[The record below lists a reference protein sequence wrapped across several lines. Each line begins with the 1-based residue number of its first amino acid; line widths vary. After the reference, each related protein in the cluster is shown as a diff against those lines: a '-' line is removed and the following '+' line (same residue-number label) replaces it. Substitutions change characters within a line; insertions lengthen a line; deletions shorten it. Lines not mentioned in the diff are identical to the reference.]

1 MSLYNNTMKFN
12 NTIRKKKI
20 DKNVKTRK
28 KINNK
33 FKLLKNDTYHFF
45 NASWLKNIKIPK
57 TKLNINNYSILSNR
71 VEDDISKI
79 ILSYKDS
86 NDKTK
91 KMCWDIYQSVINLNK
106 YSIQEKIYDN
116 INESIN
122 GLKYIIL
129 NKKAEDLYVF
139 CIKNSINYP
148 FEWNIYNDERNSN
161 KFISYISEDGF
172 NLPDKD
178 YYLNNKYN
186 EKLIRYKKFIKNVF
200 NIVLKNNKLKDN
212 LFIDSKIS
220 DIDIDIVID
229 KIIKVERFFAS
240 NTRSEY
246 DRRISEKNYNKINID
261 DNSKNSQIM
270 NKYFDWKKFSTLI
283 GYKEIKKEYIVT
295 DINYMKKSME
305 YINKN
310 WKSDDFYYY
319 MLYNLLISYNDIYN
333 QINDIYFDFFEKYLN
348 GRRYKET
355 QHKKAINYVCY
366 IMNTFISKEYL
377 KKFSISNNEKMIY
390 NMAEDI
396 KKCFYSRLINNCW
409 LDDNTINKA
418 ISKLNNMTIKIG
430 TCNKNICSY
439 KNQDFMEDP
448 EIDYSDNFVDN
459 ILKYNNWEI
468 NEIIKMSEKNVNNNI
483 WNRFTTSPIY
493 TVNAFYDVI
502 NNEIIIPSGIIRE
515 PFIDKNNNYIYT
527 LAMLGTT
534 IGHEL
539 THGFDDEGSK
549 YDLNGE
555 LNSWWSKK
563 DYSTFKNKQQEIKNV
578 YKNVLK
584 RDGYNDIDLNLSLGE
599 NIADIGGLLICEDL
613 LMNYCINNKIKNKEK
628 IFTDFYKYYC
638 YSWRE
643 KSNLKKEEQQM
654 KLNSHIL
661 FKYRCNCSLM
671 FSYYFKNIFNI
682 QEKDKMYNNN
692 IVKMW

>member
-12 NTIRKKKI
+12 NTVRKKKI

-106 YSIQEKIYDN
+106 YKIQEKIYDN

-148 FEWNIYNDERNSN
+148 FEWYIYNDERNSN

-186 EKLIRYKKFIKNVF
+186 EKLIHYKKFIKNVF

-270 NKYFDWKKFSTLI
+270 NKYFDWKKFSTLM

-319 MLYNLLISYNDIYN
+319 MLYNLLISYNDIYSE
-333 QINDIYFDFFEKYLN
+333 INDIYFDFFEKYLN

-409 LDDNTINKA
+409 LDDNTIHKA

-448 EIDYSDNFVDN
+448 EINYSDNFIDN

-578 YKNVLK
+578 YKNILK